1 MEPYSDALCED
12 LRRLNL
18 EIVEQGSLNAIS
30 AESKLFDRIVKAQLQ
45 DEGILLIKQKWIEKD
60 PKHDC
65 FRKDEK
71 DIVLFGNTLLFQII
85 GS

>member
-1 MEPYSDALCED
+1 MEPYSATLSED

-18 EIVEQGSLNAIS
+18 EIVEQGSINAIF
-30 AESKLFDRIVKAQLQ
+30 AESDLFDRIVKAQLQ
-45 DEGILLIKQKWIEKD
+45 DEGILLIKPKLLEKD

-71 DIVLFGNTLLFQII
+71 DIVWFVQRLVVPDN
-85 GS
+85 